1 MCRSRAFRLPGL
13 AIALSGLIVLMP
25 VTAAQALGPAGSGDV
40 KTLVMAADSGEPLA
54 GVAVK
59 AAAASALAVLEQVK
73 EDLTGT
79 P

>member
-1 MCRSRAFRLPGL
+1 
-13 AIALSGLIVLMP
+13 
-25 VTAAQALGPAGSGDV
+25 
-40 KTLVMAADSGEPLA
+40 
-54 GVAVK
+54 VAVK